1 MIPNDKDLWSNYGE
15 TVDKGY
21 DSATQFLNDEPEQDL
36 KAHFRVL
43 AGWGLSLSQRF
54 LLVYTHH
61 CRAIIDMLPEHADQ
75 PTLAQLLS
83 KMGIDAKNER
93 LFDRCV
99 KYKNGEDDLVG
110 IWNIKLAD
118 SIVQMDFDEILF
130 ERPLQIKITDSESK
144 QTTMCKTGAGWD
156 DKTHINWFDKTLD
169 AKKFIN
175 KKPPPLA
182 RRIKT
187 LTEAQES
194 IWINR
199 TLSKVR
205 LDYDNDFGRVYSMI
219 CDVKNFIDKDPT
231 LLTGP
236 HKIFFNNPEFECSH
250 QMIRS
255 LPFQFVNKLVE
266 GVATDLPRD
275 YIKSIRRD
283 VLNAECNHIR
293 SITLWRSI
301 AHLDV
306 FKKRN
311 PMTKSLIYRVET
323 EDVAVS
329 RKTST
334 KTVYMSGKDATLA
347 LKTEPWIVDTVSSLP
362 QVHSYRKV
370 MFGDG
375 AKLKT
380 DSSDKS
386 DDVLKA
392 MVDTIACGPKN
403 YWYDSDNFAKWC
415 TEGSVINLVCQL
427 LSTDEADRFKNIAVL
442 PNDALLSAMEVD
454 KFPKNVQ
461 SKQNRIDPIEKC
473 VWILEKKFKCRR
485 SMYLNAEQFR
495 TAELTV
501 KHLGMISFPVIIS
514 ILGVQSSYNHVVV
527 VWKKMIIDFENEYP
541 YSLSVD
547 NLNKLAGK
555 NNRFHKLV
563 CGVGILPSI
572 TMKKKHNDKGDWG
585 EGDMKTE
592 LRHLFKKKERRY

>member
-1 MIPNDKDLWSNYGE
+1 M
-15 TVDKGY
+15 VDKGY
-21 DSATQFLNDEPEQDL
+21 DSATQYLNDEIEKQQ
-36 KAHFRVL
+36 KSHFRIL
-43 AGWGLSLSQRF
+43 AGWSLSLSQQF
-54 LLVYTHH
+54 LLMYTQH
-61 CRAIIDMLPEHADQ
+61 CRAIINILPDHPDQ
-75 PTLAQLLS
+75 PTLGHLLS
-83 KMGIDAKNER
+83 KMGIDADNER
-93 LFDRCV
+93 LFDHCV
-99 KYKNGEDDLVG
+99 TFKNGEDDINSV
-110 IWNIKLAD
+110 WNIKLAD
-118 SIVQMDFDEILF
+118 SIVEMDFDKIVL

-156 DKTHINWFDKTLD
+156 DKTHLNWFDKTLD

-175 KKPPPLA
+175 NKAPTLA

-187 LTEAQES
+187 LSEAQES

-205 LDYDNDFGRVYSMI
+205 LDHDNDFGRVYSMI
-219 CDVKNFIDKDPT
+219 CDVKKVIDKDPT
-231 LLTGP
+231 LLQTGP

-255 LPFQFVNKLVE
+255 LPFQFVNKLSK

-293 SITLWRSI
+293 SITLWRSMAQI
-301 AHLDV
+301 Y
-306 FKKRN
+306 FIKKRN
-311 PMTKSLIYRVET
+311 HMMKSEMMKSLIYRVET

-329 RKTST
+329 RKTSI

-362 QVHSYRKV
+362 MVHSYRKV

-380 DSSDKS
+380 NSSGKS
-386 DDVLKA
+386 DDDFKA
-392 MVDTIACGPKN
+392 MVDTTTCGPRN
-403 YWYDSDNFAKWC
+403 VWYDSDNFAKWC
-415 TEGSVINLVCQL
+415 TEGSVTNLVCQL
-427 LSTDEADRFKNIAVL
+427 LSIDEADHFKNIACL
-442 PNDALLSAMEVD
+442 PNDALLFSMEVD

-461 SKQNRIDPIEKC
+461 SKQNQIDPVEKC

-485 SMYLNAEQFR
+485 SMYLNPDLFT

-527 VWKKMIIDFENEYP
+527 VWNKMIIDFENEYP

-555 NNRFHKLV
+555 NNHFHKLV
-563 CGVGILPSI
+563 RGVGILPSI
-572 TMKKKHNDKGDWG
+572 AMKKKLNHTGDLG
-585 EGDMKTE
+585 EGLMKTQ
-592 LRHLFKKKERRY
+592 LRHLFKKKERRRY

>member
-1 MIPNDKDLWSNYGE
+1 
-15 TVDKGY
+15 
-21 DSATQFLNDEPEQDL
+21 
-36 KAHFRVL
+36 
-43 AGWGLSLSQRF
+43 
-54 LLVYTHH
+54 
-61 CRAIIDMLPEHADQ
+61 
-75 PTLAQLLS
+75 
-83 KMGIDAKNER
+83 
-93 LFDRCV
+93 
-99 KYKNGEDDLVG
+99 
-110 IWNIKLAD
+110 
-118 SIVQMDFDEILF
+118 
-130 ERPLQIKITDSESK
+130 
-144 QTTMCKTGAGWD
+144 
-156 DKTHINWFDKTLD
+156 
-169 AKKFIN
+169 
-175 KKPPPLA
+175 
-182 RRIKT
+182 
-187 LTEAQES
+187 
-194 IWINR
+194 
-199 TLSKVR
+199 
-205 LDYDNDFGRVYSMI
+205 MI

-293 SITLWRSI
+293 SITLWRSV
-301 AHLDV
+301 AHLDF

-392 MVDTIACGPKN
+392 MVDTIACGTKN

-415 TEGSVINLVCQL
+415 TEGSVTNLVCQL
-427 LSTDEADRFKNIAVL
+427 LSIDEADRFKNIAVM

-501 KHLGMISFPVIIS
+501 KHLGMILFPVIIS

-563 CGVGILPSI
+563 RGVGILPSI
-572 TMKKKHNDKGDWG
+572 AMKKKHNDKGDWG

>member
-1 MIPNDKDLWSNYGE
+1 M
-15 TVDKGY
+15 
-21 DSATQFLNDEPEQDL
+21 
-36 KAHFRVL
+36 
-43 AGWGLSLSQRF
+43 
-54 LLVYTHH
+54 
-61 CRAIIDMLPEHADQ
+61 
-75 PTLAQLLS
+75 
-83 KMGIDAKNER
+83 
-93 LFDRCV
+93 
-99 KYKNGEDDLVG
+99 
-110 IWNIKLAD
+110 
-118 SIVQMDFDEILF
+118 
-130 ERPLQIKITDSESK
+130 
-144 QTTMCKTGAGWD
+144 
-156 DKTHINWFDKTLD
+156 
-169 AKKFIN
+169 
-175 KKPPPLA
+175 
-182 RRIKT
+182 
-187 LTEAQES
+187 
-194 IWINR
+194 
-199 TLSKVR
+199 
-205 LDYDNDFGRVYSMI
+205 
-219 CDVKNFIDKDPT
+219 
-231 LLTGP
+231 
-236 HKIFFNNPEFECSH
+236 
-250 QMIRS
+250 
-255 LPFQFVNKLVE
+255 
-266 GVATDLPRD
+266 
-275 YIKSIRRD
+275 
-283 VLNAECNHIR
+283 
-293 SITLWRSI
+293 
-301 AHLDV
+301 AHLDF
-306 FKKRN
+306 FKKKN

-380 DSSDKS
+380 ESSGKS
-386 DDVLKA
+386 DDVPKA
-392 MVDTIACGPKN
+392 MVDTIACSPKN

-415 TEGSVINLVCQL
+415 TEGSVANLVCRL
-427 LSTDEADRFKNIAVL
+427 LSIDEADRFKSIAVL
-442 PNDALLSAMEVD
+442 PNDALLFAMEVD

-485 SMYLNAEQFR
+485 SMYLNPEQFR

-501 KHLGMISFPVIIS
+501 KHLEMISFPVIIS

-563 CGVGILPSI
+563 RGVGILPSI
-572 TMKKKHNDKGDWG
+572 AMKKKHNDKGDWG